1 MKRLSALVVGLVFA
15 ALVPRAAEAQDNGTA
30 QALFEEGLK
39 RFDAKDYAAA
49 CEKFAASHRID
60 PATGTML
67 NLARCQEALGLL
79 ASASASYAEAAA
91 LARREGDGKREKVA
105 GEREAALA
113 AQVPRLTIS
122 SGARSPG
129 VRVERDRQPIED
141 AALGVA
147 IPVDPGRHEVSASAP
162 GYVAWSDAVEIKI
175 GESARVEVPALA
187 RERAETPAAE
197 VAPRSSGGTLR
208 TVAVV
213 SSAAGLLGVGA
224 GIFFAVRANGLKSD
238 AEPHCLNH
246 VCDDDGVRFTTQA
259 GKAADVS
266 TVAFIAGGA
275 LVATGIV
282 LWIVAPSPNRAAVGL
297 RPNGSGAAL
306 SIAY

>member
-1 MKRLSALVVGLVFA
+1 MKRLPALLVGLVFA
-15 ALVPRAAEAQDNGTA
+15 ALVPRAAEAQDTGTA

-39 RFDAKDYAAA
+39 LFDAKDHAAA

-60 PATGTML
+60 PAPGTML
-67 NLARCQEALGLL
+67 NLARCREVLGLL
-79 ASASASYAEAAA
+79 ASAWASYAEAAA
-91 LARREGDGKREKVA
+91 LARREGDSKREKVA

-129 VRVERDRQPIED
+129 VRIERDQQPVED

-147 IPVDPGRHEVSASAP
+147 IPVDPGRHVIEASAP
-162 GYVAWSDAVEIKI
+162 GYVAWSHAVEVKI
-175 GESARVEVPALA
+175 GESAHVEIPALT
-187 RERAETPAAE
+187 RQRAETPAAE

-213 SSAAGLLGVGA
+213 SGAAGLLGAGA
-224 GIFFAVRANGLKSD
+224 GIFFALRASGLKSD
-238 AEPHCLNH
+238 AEPHCRDH
-246 VCDDDGVRFTTQA
+246 VCDVDGVRFTGQA
-259 GKAADVS
+259 GTAADVS
-266 TVAFIAGGA
+266 TIAFIAGGA
-275 LVATGIV
+275 LLATGIV
-282 LWIVAPSPNRAAVGL
+282 LWVVAPSPNRAAVGL